1 MYEDGEITFVEVP
14 EEEYNLFDTTLACA
28 ACHWVAYEVYKVR
41 EKDIKQYGTFPGA
54 AFFLS
59 NLKTTT
65 GGIFVN
71 IHPVS
76 ETRVRVDCIHADPQ
90 EITLSPE
97 DAVEFILAL

>member
-41 EKDIKQYGTFPGA
+41 KKDIKQYGTFPGA

-59 NLKTTT
+59 NLKTTE
-65 GGIFVN
+65 GSVFVY

-76 ETRVRVDCIHADPQ
+76 ETEVYVDCANATPK
-90 EITLSPE
+90 EIILTPE
-97 DAVEFILAL
+97 EAVAFILAL

>member
-1 MYEDGEITFVEVP
+1 MYEDGEIAFVEVP

-71 IHPVS
+71 IHPVL
-76 ETRVRVDCIHADPQ
+76 RQGCVLIVNIP
-90 EITLSPE
+90 
-97 DAVEFILAL
+97 ILRKLHCLLKTQSSLF

>member
-59 NLKTTT
+59 NLKTTK
-65 GGIFVN
+65 GSVFVY
-71 IHPVS
+71 IRPIS
-76 ETRVRVDCIHADPQ
+76 ETEVRVDCANANPK
-90 EITLSPE
+90 EIVLTPE
-97 DAVEFILAL
+97 EAVEFILQL